1 MTKHDLTG
9 TIVAAH
15 GRHYLADVDGEFLQC
30 VTRGKKTNVAVG
42 DIVHL
47 KRTSNDQAVIEK
59 IAERTTLLYRSD
71 QYKSKL
77 LAANITRLFIV
88 IATEPSFADD
98 LVSRA
103 LVACEAAGV
112 DAHLI
117 LNKVDLEPNLARAR
131 ERASLYTNLGYPLH
145 EVSAKTHP
153 DDTVAALTPL
163 LQDQSS
169 ILIGQSGMGK
179 SSLAT
184 NIAFHIANSYE
195 PAPQADG
202 SFKAANGGVVGLFSL
217 EMSSEQLATRI
228 ISEQTEIPS
237 SKIRRGDLTEADF
250 NKLVAYT
257 QENHKRPLFID
268 QTGGIS
274 IAQLSARA
282 RRLKRQRGLDLIII
296 DYIQLM
302 TGSGKRGSE
311 NRVQEI
317 TEITTGLKALAKE
330 LGVPIIA
337 LSQLSR
343 QVESRDDKRPQLSD
357 LRESGSIEQDA
368 DVVIFVYRDEYYLKN
383 KEPDRGSPEHLTWE
397 EKMRDVQGKAEVI
410 IGKQRHGPTGTVP
423 MGFQGE
429 FTRFFDLAEDS
440 HLPERFE

>member
-42 DIVHL
+42 DVVHL

-117 LNKVDLEPNLARAR
+117 LNKVDLAPNLARAR

-153 DDTVAALTPL
+153 EETVATLTPL
-163 LQDQSS
+163 LQGQSS

-179 SSLAT
+179 SSLVNLLVPDAD
-184 NIAFHIANSYE
+184 IAVREISEALDTGKHTTTFTRLYKLPAGGTLIDSPGFQEFGLYHLTEGMLERAFVEFKPYLGGCKYYNCRHLAE
-195 PAPQADG
+195 PQCAVLQAVADG
-202 SFKAANGGVVGLFSL
+202 
-217 EMSSEQLATRI
+217 
-228 ISEQTEIPS
+228 
-237 SKIRRGDLTEADF
+237 KIA
-250 NKLVAYT
+250 KLRHELY
-257 QENHKRPLFID
+257 
-268 QTGGIS
+268 
-274 IAQLSARA
+274 AQLLHESAQT
-282 RRLKRQRGLDLIII
+282 L
-296 DYIQLM
+296 Y
-302 TGSGKRGSE
+302 
-311 NRVQEI
+311 
-317 TEITTGLKALAKE
+317 
-330 LGVPIIA
+330 
-337 LSQLSR
+337 
-343 QVESRDDKRPQLSD
+343 
-357 LRESGSIEQDA
+357 
-368 DVVIFVYRDEYYLKN
+368 
-383 KEPDRGSPEHLTWE
+383 
-397 EKMRDVQGKAEVI
+397 
-410 IGKQRHGPTGTVP
+410 
-423 MGFQGE
+423 
-429 FTRFFDLAEDS
+429 
-440 HLPERFE
+440 